1 MDSASNSTKKLRDEK
16 GRLLPGCTANPRGVN
31 AGPALPPQFLVE
43 APRTIARE
51 VERAMFSTEDE
62 IQAMRNS
69 PHATMLQKIIAQS
82 LIDLM
87 RAPGKN
93 AKLLD
98 AILSRWAGKAKEE
111 ITIRTDSD
119 IKPTII
125 EIVAKTVGE
134 RKSD

>member
-1 MDSASNSTKKLRDEK
+1 MSGASEIKRNENGQLMKGGPSLNPAGGPK
-16 GRLLPGCTANPRGVN
+16 GRGI
-31 AGPALPPQFLVE
+31 PPQFLVE

-51 VERAMFSTEDE
+51 VERAMFSTESE
-62 IQAMRNS
+62 IKSMMES
-69 PHATMLQKIIAQS
+69 PSATVLQKIIAKSVIQ
-82 LIDLM
+82 LIEN
-87 RAPGKN
+87 PGKN